1 LNNQSFSN
9 PRSTAAHSLPSIIC
23 YFTFVVSLVYENSMA
38 QIISFANQKG
48 GVGKS
53 TATLLAAT
61 ALSQQPFGYDV
72 AVVDVDRQQSV
83 SKRRAYDL
91 DGFTEPLP
99 FDVLTYNFATFK
111 QQVKTLDAR
120 YQIIFLDVPGKLD
133 ADAGRD
139 SEAIQALQ
147 YIDLV
152 LVPVT
157 PGNFGIDATID
168 YLKAALAVKAT
179 RPDLRLV
186 AFRNMHR
193 TRSRHGKQ
201 LAGELDELATLTAVP
216 VMEAPLKRYSEFEDA
231 DSLTSLYAPGS
242 SSPAR
247 ANFSTWLDEL
257 HTLIT
262 K

>member
-1 LNNQSFSN
+1 
-9 PRSTAAHSLPSIIC
+9 
-23 YFTFVVSLVYENSMA
+23 MA

-61 ALSQQPFGYDV
+61 ALSQPPFSYDV
-72 AVVDVDRQQSV
+72 VVVDIDPQQSI
-83 SKRRAYDL
+83 SKRRSYDL
-91 DGFTEPLP
+91 DGHEAPLP
-99 FDVLTYNFATFK
+99 YDVLTYNFATFT
-111 QQVKTLDAR
+111 QQVKALDKR

-133 ADAGRD
+133 AGAGRE

-147 YIDLV
+147 YIDIV

-157 PGNFGIDATID
+157 PGNFGLDATLD
-168 YLKAALAVKAT
+168 YLKAVLAVQQQ
-179 RPDLRLV
+179 RPELRLV

-193 TRSRHGKQ
+193 ERSRHGRQ
-201 LAGELDELATLTAVP
+201 LAGELDELAALTAVP
-216 VMEAPLKRYSEFEDA
+216 IMEAALKRYSDYEDA
-231 DSLTSLYAPGS
+231 DTLTTLYAPDS

-247 ANFSTWLDEL
+247 QNFTAWLNEL

>member
-1 LNNQSFSN
+1 
-9 PRSTAAHSLPSIIC
+9 
-23 YFTFVVSLVYENSMA
+23 MA

-61 ALSQQPFGYDV
+61 ALSQPPFSYDV
-72 AVVDVDRQQSV
+72 VVVDIDPQQSI
-83 SKRRAYDL
+83 SRRRAYDL
-91 DGFTEPLP
+91 EGHEAPLAY
-99 FDVLTYNFATFK
+99 DVLTYNFATFA
-111 QQVKTLDAR
+111 QQVKTLDSR

-133 ADAGRD
+133 AGAGRD

-157 PGNFGIDATID
+157 AGNFGLDATLD
-168 YLKAALAVKAT
+168 YLKAVFAVQQH
-179 RPDLRLV
+179 RPELRLV
-186 AFRNMHR
+186 AFRNKHR
-193 TRSRHGKQ
+193 ERSRHGRQ

-216 VMEAPLKRYSEFEDA
+216 VMEAALKRYSDYEDA
-231 DSLTSLYAPGS
+231 DTLTTLYAPAS

-247 ANFSTWLDEL
+247 QNFTAWLNEL

>member
-1 LNNQSFSN
+1 
-9 PRSTAAHSLPSIIC
+9 
-23 YFTFVVSLVYENSMA
+23 MA

-61 ALSQQPFGYDV
+61 ALSQPPFSYDV
-72 AVVDVDRQQSV
+72 VVVDIDPQQSI
-83 SKRRAYDL
+83 SKRRSYDL
-91 DGFTEPLP
+91 DGHEAPLP
-99 FDVLTYNFATFK
+99 YDVLTYNFATFTR
-111 QQVKTLDAR
+111 QVKALDKR

-133 ADAGRD
+133 AGAGRD

-147 YIDLV
+147 YVDLV

-157 PGNFGIDATID
+157 AGNFGLDATLD
-168 YLKAALAVKAT
+168 YLKAVLAVKQQ
-179 RPDLRLV
+179 RPELRLV

-193 TRSRHGKQ
+193 TRSRHGRQ
-201 LAGELDELATLTAVP
+201 LAGELDELAALTAVP
-216 VMEAPLKRYSEFEDA
+216 VMEAPLKRYSDYEDA
-231 DSLTSLYAPGS
+231 DTLTTLYAPDS
-242 SSPAR
+242 SSPASQ
-247 ANFSTWLDEL
+247 NFTAWLNEL

>member
-1 LNNQSFSN
+1 
-9 PRSTAAHSLPSIIC
+9 
-23 YFTFVVSLVYENSMA
+23 MA

-61 ALSQQPFGYDV
+61 ALSQPPFSYDV
-72 AVVDVDRQQSV
+72 VVVDIDPQQSI
-83 SKRRAYDL
+83 SKRRSYDL
-91 DGFTEPLP
+91 DGHEAPLP
-99 FDVLTYNFATFK
+99 YDVLTYNFATFA
-111 QQVKTLDAR
+111 QQVKTLDSR

-133 ADAGRD
+133 SGAGRE
-139 SEAIQALQ
+139 SEAVQALQ
-147 YIDLV
+147 YIDVV

-157 PGNFGIDATID
+157 PGNFGLDASLD
-168 YLKAALAVKAT
+168 YLKEVLRVQQHK

-193 TRSRHGKQ
+193 DRSRHGKQ
-201 LAGELDELATLTAVP
+201 LAGELDELAALTSVP
-216 VMEAPLKRYSEFEDA
+216 IMQATLKRYSEYEDA
-231 DSLTSLYAPGS
+231 DTLTTLYAPGS

-247 ANFSTWLDEL
+247 QNFTAWLDEL
-257 HTLIT
+257 HQLIT

>member
-1 LNNQSFSN
+1 
-9 PRSTAAHSLPSIIC
+9 
-23 YFTFVVSLVYENSMA
+23 MA

-61 ALSQQPFGYDV
+61 ALSQPPFSYNV
-72 AVVDVDRQQSV
+72 AVVDVDPQQSI
-83 SKRRAYDL
+83 SKRRSYDL
-91 DGFTEPLP
+91 DGHEAPLP
-99 FDVLTYNFATFK
+99 YDVLTYNFATFA
-111 QQVKTLDAR
+111 QQVKALDKR

-133 ADAGRD
+133 AGAGRE
-139 SEAIQALQ
+139 SEAVQALQ
-147 YIDLV
+147 YIDVV

-157 PGNFGIDATID
+157 PGNFGLDASLD
-168 YLKAALAVKAT
+168 YLKEVLRVQQHK

-193 TRSRHGKQ
+193 DRSRHGKQ
-201 LAGELDELATLTAVP
+201 LAGELDELATLAGVP
-216 VMEAPLKRYSEFEDA
+216 TMEAPLKRYSEYEDA
-231 DSLTSLYAPGS
+231 DSITSLYAPDS

-247 ANFSTWLDEL
+247 HNFTTWLDEL
-257 HTLIT
+257 HTIIT

>member
-1 LNNQSFSN
+1 
-9 PRSTAAHSLPSIIC
+9 
-23 YFTFVVSLVYENSMA
+23 MA

-61 ALSQQPFGYDV
+61 ALSQPPFSYDV
-72 AVVDVDRQQSV
+72 VVVDIDPQQSI
-83 SKRRAYDL
+83 SKRRSYDL
-91 DGFTEPLP
+91 DGHEAPLP
-99 FDVLTYNFATFK
+99 YDVLTYDFATFTR
-111 QQVKTLDAR
+111 QVKALDKR

-133 ADAGRD
+133 IPTEEERKKGKEE

-147 YIDLV
+147 YIDIV

-157 PGNFGIDATID
+157 PGNFGLDATLV
-168 YLKAALAVKAT
+168 YLKAVLTVQQQRK
-179 RPDLRLV
+179 DLRLV

-193 TRSRHGKQ
+193 ERSRHGRQ
-201 LAGELDELATLTAVP
+201 LAGELDELAALTAVP
-216 VMEAPLKRYSEFEDA
+216 VMEAALKRYSDYEDA
-231 DSLTSLYAPGS
+231 DTLTTLYAPDS

-247 ANFSTWLDEL
+247 QNFTAWLDEL

>member
-1 LNNQSFSN
+1 
-9 PRSTAAHSLPSIIC
+9 
-23 YFTFVVSLVYENSMA
+23 MA

-61 ALSQQPFGYDV
+61 ALSQPPFSYDV
-72 AVVDVDRQQSV
+72 VVVDIDPQQSI
-83 SKRRAYDL
+83 SKRRSYDL
-91 DGFTEPLP
+91 DGHEAPLP
-99 FDVLTYNFATFK
+99 YDVLTYNFATFT
-111 QQVKTLDAR
+111 QQVKALDKR

-133 ADAGRD
+133 AGAGRD

-147 YIDLV
+147 YVDLV

-157 PGNFGIDATID
+157 PGNFGLDATLD
-168 YLKAALAVKAT
+168 YLKAVLAVQQQRK
-179 RPDLRLV
+179 DLRLV

-193 TRSRHGKQ
+193 ERSRHGRQ

-216 VMEAPLKRYSEFEDA
+216 VMEAPLKRYSDYEDA
-231 DSLTSLYAPGS
+231 DTLTTLYAPDS

-247 ANFSTWLDEL
+247 QNFTAWLNEL